1 MPKYF
6 FFFFECW
13 IFRMSLSGKT
23 AAKTSLKK
31 HVLSHVKGSKQETIF
46 MKFKVMVYLAGDSL
60 QTVTTS
66 LAL

>member
-1 MPKYF
+1 
-6 FFFFECW
+6 
-13 IFRMSLSGKT
+13 MSLSGKT

-31 HVLSHVKGSKQETIF
+31 HILSHVKGSKQETIF